1 MVRIFGQTD
10 KTFTSN
16 GDVVVRP
23 LKAKVH
29 KADNGDYYLDI
40 ETSLDYIDFFVEG
53 RVIVANTPTGDQAFR
68 IGNVNKT
75 KSKIESRCYHVFYDS
90 ENYLIAD
97 SNVVNKNCNDALIHL
112 NHATEPQT
120 EFAVYSDI
128 ANVNSYRCVRKSLY
142 EAINEVLE
150 VWGGHLVRDNFQI
163 GIKAEIGQDRG
174 ITIQYKKNL
183 SDIICEENW
192 DNVVTKIL
200 PVGQDGTL
208 LNAVNPSASI
218 YITSSTQYPIP
229 YTKTVDFEQN
239 FNRDD
244 FPSETAYLTAIVND
258 LRTQATAYLAQ
269 NCIPQVNYTLKAN
282 LDRLSDVGDTIRVID
297 ERLGLDMLTHVISFD
312 YDCIQERYTEIEFGN
327 FKQSLSN
334 LVSNV
339 SATAERVATEQVM
352 RIVDSS
358 FVSDYPVFNEA
369 LVRENIESGEK
380 FTTIL
385 GKIKKF
391 FSDLKTVAFSG
402 SYNDLS
408 NKPTIPTVGNG
419 TLTIKQ
425 EGTTVGTFSANQSEN
440 AEIDLTGGGGD
451 SVSWTQIQ
459 QTGQKIAEIDI
470 NGTTQDVYAPQGGG
484 GSYTEGDGINITNNE
499 ISVDTTFTEASTR
512 ANIASGDTLSTIW
525 GKIKKFFSDLKAVA
539 FSGSYS
545 DLTGKPNLATVAT
558 SGSYNDLSNKPT
570 IPTNN
575 NQLTNGAGYITSAG
589 SCASATNS
597 DKVDGSHA
605 WEMQTL
611 SAGGQTHGSSAWVMK
626 CQHNVDGDSYF
637 KIFCGD
643 KSIGTK
649 VDRASYA
656 NKANIYASLKHIEMS
671 MSFANG
677 YYDYNFGKPVLI
689 ISCNGYANYGA
700 DFVWSR
706 VAGYTTWRIVC
717 YNANATIT
725 SSQNVDIWY
734 VEL

>member
-29 KADNGDYYLDI
+29 KSDNGDYYLDI

-97 SNVVNKNCNDALIHL
+97 SYVVNKNCNDALIHL
-112 NHATEPQT
+112 NNATEPQT

-269 NCIPQVNYTLKAN
+269 NCIPQVNYTLKAD

-358 FVSDYPVFNEA
+358 FVSDYPIFSEA
-369 LVRENIESGEK
+369 LIRENIQSGEK

-402 SYNDLS
+402 SYNDLE

-425 EGTTVGTFSANQSEN
+425 EGTTVGTFSANQAEN
-440 AEIDLTGGGGD
+440 ET
-451 SVSWTQIQ
+451 
-459 QTGQKIAEIDI
+459 I
-470 NGTTQDVYAPQGGG
+470 NLQGG
-484 GSYTEGDGINITNNE
+484 
-499 ISVDTTFTEASTR
+499 VDF
-512 ANIASGDTLSTIW
+512 
-525 GKIKKFFSDLKAVA
+525 
-539 FSGSYS
+539 
-545 DLTGKPNLATVAT
+545 LTV
-558 SGSYNDLSNKPT
+558 
-570 IPTNN
+570 
-575 NQLTNGAGYITSAG
+575 
-589 SCASATNS
+589 
-597 DKVDGSHA
+597 VDG
-605 WEMQTL
+605 
-611 SAGGQTHGSSAWVMK
+611 
-626 CQHNVDGDSYF
+626 
-637 KIFCGD
+637 
-643 KSIGTK
+643 K
-649 VDRASYA
+649 VCI
-656 NKANIYASLKHIEMS
+656 IYE
-671 MSFANG
+671 
-677 YYDYNFGKPVLI
+677 
-689 ISCNGYANYGA
+689 
-700 DFVWSR
+700 
-706 VAGYTTWRIVC
+706 
-717 YNANATIT
+717 
-725 SSQNVDIWY
+725 
-734 VEL
+734 E